1 MVDYSDDM
9 RMVYYTETN
18 DIEIIDGNRY
28 AIYFENLDDF
38 IELIG
43 TDERL
48 LKALKEKL
56 REAED

>member
-48 LKALKEKL
+48 LKALTEKL
-56 REAED
+56 MEGKD

>member
-56 REAED
+56 REGED